1 MHFFCGYTCIFN
13 PLLMGCSLICVA
25 FQMKHYL
32 WGVFKPKEVEGK
44 QVAALHQPDCSTG
57 ATAFAAND
65 TATGIATDAAC
76 MPQGAF
82 GVATDVSIP
91 TEDATNAPTVPAA
104 DHGQMDSSIGAPPGR
119 MIAFVVK
126 ETPRLEQLIR
136 EMQREGT
143 LVMHGEMMSTG
154 SGPGNIATVTQSGQ
168 PSKT

>member
-1 MHFFCGYTCIFN
+1 
-13 PLLMGCSLICVA
+13 
-25 FQMKHYL
+25 
-32 WGVFKPKEVEGK
+32 
-44 QVAALHQPDCSTG
+44 
-57 ATAFAAND
+57 
-65 TATGIATDAAC
+65 

-104 DHGQMDSSIGAPPGR
+104 DHGRMDSSIGAPPGR